1 MAQWYTSNDYCFTH
15 HDKIEINLKATTANN
30 IIVSIFDH
38 NRDAGNTLVEES
50 TESSLDSVQE
60 KISSYIHEKINVPPI
75 TKLLQLQK

>member
-1 MAQWYTSNDYCFTH
+1 MAQWYTQDDYCFTH
-15 HDKIEINLKATTANN
+15 QDKIEINLKATSANN

-60 KISSYIHEKINVPPI
+60 KISSYINEKINVLSI
-75 TKLLQLQK
+75 TKLLALQK